1 MSAEHAHFNLRG
13 SGGRQKRVGRLSIT
27 YIYRIFTAAKPLKY
41 SGTQKKRGWHKKNRI
56 EKITR
61 EKLGTGNIAKSNR
74 DIAKSYRNTR
84 YRGDI
89 NADIRET

>member
-27 YIYRIFTAAKPLKY
+27 YIYRIFTAARPLKY
-41 SGTQKKRGWHKKNRI
+41 SGTPKSVGGTKRTGS

-61 EKLGTGNIAKSNR
+61 EKLGNGDIARSKM